1 MKLRILRIKQENN
14 DKKHEKEIVL
24 KNLYKIFEAR
34 EKFFNGYDS
43 RIFLIKSEGPGISNT
58 DRNLKY

>member
-1 MKLRILRIKQENN
+1 MIKNMK
-14 DKKHEKEIVL
+14 KEIVL

-34 EKFFNGYDS
+34 EKFLNGYDS